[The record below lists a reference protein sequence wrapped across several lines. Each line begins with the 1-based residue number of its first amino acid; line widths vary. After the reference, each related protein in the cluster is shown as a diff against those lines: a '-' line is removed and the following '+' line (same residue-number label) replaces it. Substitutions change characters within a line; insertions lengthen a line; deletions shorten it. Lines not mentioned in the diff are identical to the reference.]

1 MKRFLIAVVALSF
14 FAVGCTTTSDN
25 SGPTR
30 PKGEKEVPTG
40 SKLPGR

>member
-14 FAVGCTTTSDN
+14 FAVGCESTNNS

-30 PKGEKEVPTG
+30 PTGEKEVPTG